1 MAFSDREQDRNN
13 RKQCRNEE
21 DLALMCRQKIRMVPL
36 TPPPFYRPPPDDAEP
51 AGTSRRSHTADLE
64 ALKLGE
70 LFRSGSE

>member
-36 TPPPFYRPPPDDAEP
+36 TPPAFYRPPPDDTEP
-51 AGTSRRSHTADLE
+51 AGTSHRSHTADPE
-64 ALKLGE
+64 ALNLPVF
-70 LFRSGSE
+70 FRSASE